1 MTQEGDLVLVHVE
14 DKPAFFARI
23 EAIAHDAKQGWHQ
36 VGLLILQ
43 VPVVLVTWILRRE
56 YVDGTPFTMGGRKV
70 VLERVVAPA
79 PQPPS
84 DLGPKPEKSPEKEPP
99 AGGEKGKV
107 ISLFP
112 KR

>member
-14 DKPAFFARI
+14 GKPAFFARV
-23 EAIAHDAKQGWHQ
+23 ENMTPDVKAGWYQ
-36 VGLLILQ
+36 VRFLILQ
-43 VPVVLVTWILRRE
+43 IPLVQVTWILRRE
-56 YVDGTPFTMGGRKV
+56 YVDGATFTMGGRKV
-70 VLERVVAPA
+70 ILERVVAPA
-79 PQPPS
+79 PQPPQ
-84 DLGPKPEKSPEKEPP
+84 DVGPKPDKPAEKRPP

>member
-14 DKPAFFARI
+14 GKPAFFARI
-23 EAIAHDAKQGWHQ
+23 ESIIQDVKQNWYQ

-70 VLERVVAPA
+70 ILERVVAPE

-84 DLGPKPEKSPEKEPP
+84 DLDARPGKPPEKEPP

>member
-14 DKPAFFARI
+14 GKPAFFARI
-23 EAIAHDAKQGWHQ
+23 ETVAQDARQGWYQ
-36 VGLLILQ
+36 VGFLILQ
-43 VPVVLVTWILRRE
+43 VPLVLVTWILRRE

-84 DLGPKPEKSPEKEPP
+84 DLGPKPEKPPEKEPP
-99 AGGEKGKV
+99 MEGERGKV

>member
-1 MTQEGDLVLVHVE
+1 MTQEGDLVLVQVE
-14 DKPAFFARI
+14 GKPAFFARI
-23 EAIAHDAKQGWHQ
+23 ETLTQDAKQGWYQ

-56 YVDGTPFTMGGRKV
+56 YIDGTPFAMGGRKV
-70 VLERVVAPA
+70 VIERVVAPA
-79 PQPPS
+79 PEPPS
-84 DLGPKPEKSPEKEPP
+84 DPEPKPGQPPEKEPP
-99 AGGEKGKV
+99 AAGEKGKV